1 MPLESS
7 EPYYDLVI
15 PFNNP
20 SEILNF
26 IILKWGD
33 MKLLPIYDSDDDT
46 GNRQR
51 ITRMHEMI
59 VWTSGIILP
68 LFKPRFELFGVGL
81 NQMLN
86 NYGYTSTTSG
96 SKEGTGNTTKT
107 GGESFTHGEQIATT
121 QSGPTITTYR
131 TSTGENASP
140 RFDREVEVTDSDPTV
155 THSGTDYRGYS
166 DANGNPYSEDKTN
179 EETSSSSTE
188 MTGYKIGSLPDEY
201 LKMLKLKSRKL
212 FEEWL
217 YELITAISTGV
228 YR

>member
-1 MPLESS
+1 MPLDSS
-7 EPYYDLVI
+7 VPYYDVVI

-20 SEILNF
+20 TEILNF

-33 MKLLPIYDSDDDT
+33 MKLLPIYDGDDDA

-51 ITRMHEMI
+51 INRMHEMI
-59 VWTSGIILP
+59 VWSSGIILP

-86 NYGYTSTTSG
+86 NYAYTSTTSG
-96 SKEGTGNTTKT
+96 SKEGSGNTTKS

-121 QSGPTITTYR
+121 QSGSTTTTYR

-166 DANGNPYSEDKTN
+166 DANGKPYAEDRTN

>member
-1 MPLESS
+1 
-7 EPYYDLVI
+7 
-15 PFNNP
+15 
-20 SEILNF
+20 
-26 IILKWGD
+26 
-33 MKLLPIYDSDDDT
+33 MKLLPIYDSDDDV

-59 VWTSGIILP
+59 VWSSGIILP

-86 NYGYTSTTSG
+86 NYSYTSTTTGEKSG
-96 SKEGTGNTTKT
+96 GGNTTKT

-121 QSGPTITTYR
+121 QSGSTITTYR

-140 RFDREVEVTDSDPTV
+140 RFDREVETTDSDPSV
-155 THSGTDYRGYS
+155 THSGTDYRGYT
-166 DANGNPYSEDKTN
+166 DANGKPYSEERTN
-179 EETSSSSTE
+179 SEESSSSTDIN
-188 MTGYKIGSLPDEY
+188 GYKISSLPDEY